1 MVTEDLEPEA
11 VADEVTDVWLR
22 VAVKVPADKSGADCV
37 VVAATAEPEGTG
49 AVDEAPVSAADDVAA
64 TAEPEGTGAVDAV
77 AATAE
82 PEGTGAVDE
91 APAVA
96 ADVVAAEVRGGVEN
110 MVEAKFS
117 TFTTL
122 SKLEL

>member
-1 MVTEDLEPEA
+1 MIGTPLGSPR
-11 VADEVTDVWLR
+11 DV
-22 VAVKVPADKSGADCV
+22 CTV
-37 VVAATAEPEGTG
+37 VG
-49 AVDEAPVSAADDVAA
+49 VDVLDD
-64 TAEPEGTGAVDAV
+64 V